1 MFQENQFVTTSTR
14 PWGLQT
20 RLRPPGSGTCVHPVV
35 GLQLVLQ
42 AELLPAAV
50 TFVGLLPGVDALV
63 ALQRVLVPEA
73 APAELALVRVVA
85 CCGGRVGWGGVVGG
99 VGRERKSVSRL
110 LLGSASTNTLLV
122 RPKESP
128 DCLTLRLLFL
138 NWKC

>member
-1 MFQENQFVTTSTR
+1 MSPRQLGPGACGRGSAPPR
-14 PWGLQT
+14 
-20 RLRPPGSGTCVHPVV
+20 PGSGTCVHPVV

-85 CCGGRVGWGGVVGG
+85 CCGGRVGWGGEGG
-99 VGRERKSVSRL
+99 EETKSVSRL

-122 RPKESP
+122 QAKESP
-128 DCLTLRLLFL
+128 DCLTLLLLF
-138 NWKC
+138 